1 MALLAAAAAAA
12 RRLPR
17 SLRLLKPHHFTTAS
31 SSPSLGESETSA
43 PAWEPPSPV
52 RTPPDDQFAAWVT
65 RLRPGF
71 TACDLADAINSEQD
85 PDLALALFRWAALR
99 PGFRH
104 APASYLAALNAAAS
118 GKRPVAAENLIQDVL
133 AGACPPDLHL
143 FNACLRFCCDR
154 RSLFP
159 IAFDMFNKMRALPA
173 SAACRPNVETYTLLL
188 STVVRRVRRPPASLV
203 YLHAVRSLS
212 RQMKASGVV
221 PDTYLLNLI
230 IKAYGRCLEIDDALK
245 VFREMPLYGCEPN
258 EFTYGYIVKAM
269 FQKGRTDKGL
279 EYLKEMREKEFVPSG
294 GVYMS
299 AVAALALEWRF
310 EESREVLLDMLD
322 CKRKPDMITYRTLLE
337 ELCRATR
344 TEDAFELLEELKQR
358 KRGALDQRMYSELLG
373 GLHWISQPQQ
383 NALPRRDRG
392 SDERDSGD

>member
-1 MALLAAAAAAA
+1 MALLAAV

-17 SLRLLKPHHFTTAS
+17 AVRLLKPHHLSTTS
-31 SSPSLGESETSA
+31 SSTFFGDSEGPA
-43 PAWEPPSPV
+43 PAWEPRSPV
-52 RTPPDDQFAAWVT
+52 RSPPDDQFAAWVT

-104 APASYLAALNAAAS
+104 GPASYIAALNAASS
-118 GKRPVAAENLIQDVL
+118 GKRPVAAENLIHDVL
-133 AGACPPDLHL
+133 AGACAPDLQL

-173 SAACRPNVETYTLLL
+173 NAGCRPNVETFTLLL

-212 RQMKASGVV
+212 RQMKATGVV

-230 IKAYGRCLEIDDALK
+230 IKAYGRCLEVDDALK

-269 FQKGRTDKGL
+269 FQKGRTDNGL
-279 EYLKEMREKEFVPSG
+279 VYLKTMREKGFVPSG

-322 CKRKPDMITYRTLLE
+322 SKRKPDMITYRTLLE

-344 TEDAFELLEELKQR
+344 TEDAFQLLEELKER
-358 KRGALDQRMYSELLG
+358 KRGALDQRMYSELLD

-383 NALPRRDRG
+383 NNSLPRCDRG
-392 SDERDSGD
+392 SASDDRGSHD